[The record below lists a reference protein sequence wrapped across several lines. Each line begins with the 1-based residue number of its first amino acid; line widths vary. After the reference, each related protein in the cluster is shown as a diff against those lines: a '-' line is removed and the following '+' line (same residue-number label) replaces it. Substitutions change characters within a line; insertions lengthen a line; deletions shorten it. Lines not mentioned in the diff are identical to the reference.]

1 MGIHNRTSAHH
12 MNQMESMGHHSIRS
26 EFLEVSPMQ
35 RHPKQFSKGPLK
47 ASLTSDLVNSELHE
61 GFKDFIQHSISVE
74 RRPASQNFQPKGGG
88 RQTLALTNCNLI
100 PIAPVTE
107 LSCGGFRFCIQPCV

>member
-1 MGIHNRTSAHH
+1 MGIHNRTSAHN

-47 ASLTSDLVNSELHE
+47 TSLTSDLVNSELHE
-61 GFKDFIQHSISVE
+61 GFKDFIQHSIRTFSRKAVDDTGAHKLQLDPNRAGDGAE
-74 RRPASQNFQPKGGG
+74 LWGISLLHSAMRVKSG
-88 RQTLALTNCNLI
+88 RVCQ
-100 PIAPVTE
+100 E
-107 LSCGGFRFCIQPCV
+107 